1 MSWIVILSGTTYG
14 FADVHFASN
23 DSTNIIVQ
31 DNAIICNY
39 STAMVVLRENSGQEN
54 LEFYGYVPEPCEHL
68 AYL

>member
-1 MSWIVILSGTTYG
+1 MDRHSVWNYG

-39 STAMVVLRENSGQEN
+39 STAIVVLRENFGQEN
-54 LEFYGYVPEPCEHL
+54 LEFYGYVSEPCKHL